1 MKKDITLSHVVA
13 VGENNV
19 IGKDNQLLWH
29 LPNDLKFFKNITW
42 AMPVIMGRKT
52 FESMGKPLPGR
63 TNIVITRN
71 ERWTAEGV
79 LKADSLDHAIDL
91 AATLDVREAF
101 IIGGGQVY
109 EQAMP
114 FTDRIYQ
121 TLVRTSPEGDTYYPG
136 VDTQQFQLVSELH
149 FEKDEKH
156 LFPYSFQ
163 VWERREENPK

>member
-1 MKKDITLSHVVA
+1 MKNDITLSQVVA
-13 VGENNV
+13 VGKNNV

-52 FESMGKPLPGR
+52 FESMGRPLPGR

-71 ERWTAEGV
+71 EDWTAEGI
-79 LKADSLDHAIDL
+79 LKAGSLDEAVEL

-109 EQAMP
+109 EQSMSV
-114 FTDRIYQ
+114 TDRIYL
-121 TLVRTSPEGDTYYPG
+121 TLVQTSPEGDTFYPG
-136 VDTQQFQLVSELH
+136 VDAQHFKLVSELH
-149 FEKDEKH
+149 FDKDEKH

-163 VWERREENPK
+163 VWERREENPS

>member
-1 MKKDITLSHVVA
+1 MKNEIILSQVVA

-19 IGKDNQLLWH
+19 IGKDNKLLWH

-71 ERWTAEGV
+71 KDWQAEGI
-79 LKADSLDHAIDL
+79 LTAASLDQAVEL
-91 AATLDVREAF
+91 AAGLDAREAY
-101 IIGGGQVY
+101 IIGGGQIY

-114 FTDRIYQ
+114 FTDRIYL
-121 TLVRTSPEGDTYYPG
+121 TLVHTSPEGDTYYPG
-136 VDTQQFQLVSELH
+136 IDKSSYQMVSELN
-149 FEKDEKH
+149 FDQDEKH
-156 LFPYSFQ
+156 PFSYSFQ
-163 VWERREENPK
+163 VWDRRGTLS